1 MVQLKF
7 FKQIPGAD
15 IFNGLIIDCSNC
27 KVLRLDRTE
36 HAAGMSSLHP
46 TLNGELT
53 MDCTYK

>member
-1 MVQLKF
+1 
-7 FKQIPGAD
+7 
-15 IFNGLIIDCSNC
+15 LIIDCSNC